1 MKPVRLFTIGFTRK
15 SAEAFFTRLQS
26 AGVERVLDVRLHNVS
41 QLAGFTK
48 RDDLEYFLK
57 AIGGIGYV
65 HLPALAPD
73 PALFEAFKRKQQ
85 LPWNQFRQRYLKL
98 LGTRK
103 VEQTLDRSLFP
114 NGCLLCSEADPE
126 DCHRSLA
133 AEYLR
138 RHWKNLEIVHL

>member
-1 MKPVRLFTIGFTRK
+1 MKPARLFTIGFTRK

-57 AIGGIGYV
+57 AIGRIGYV
-65 HLPALAPD
+65 HLPELAPD
-73 PALFEAFKRKQQ
+73 QALFEAFKRKQQ
-85 LPWNQFRQRYLKL
+85 LPWDEFRRRYLKL

-103 VEQTLDRSLFP
+103 VEQTLDRSLFH
-114 NGCLLCSEADPE
+114 NGCLLCSEANPE
-126 DCHRSLA
+126 ECHRSLA
-133 AEYLR
+133 ADYLR

>member
-1 MKPVRLFTIGFTRK
+1 MQPARLFTIGFTRQ
-15 SAEAFFTRLQS
+15 SAEAFFTRLRS

-57 AIGGIGYV
+57 AIDGIGYI
-65 HLPALAPD
+65 HLLELAPD

-85 LPWNQFRQRYLKL
+85 LPGGEFRRRYLKL
-98 LGTRK
+98 LETRR
-103 VEQTLDRSLFP
+103 VEQTLDRALFH

-138 RHWKNLEIVHL
+138 RHWKKLEVVHL